1 MERITDAFA
10 WPTRDPEWVS
20 KVLLNALILVIPIL
34 GAISAMGWML
44 ATLDNLRRGDERLAP
59 ADFSHLE
66 RGARLFVVQLV
77 YSVAIVLVAACLYVP
92 AFLLAAFSGS
102 GNNNPGF
109 LAVALFLYAFA
120 FGVSTLGSLALL
132 FITPSFVLA
141 TDAGGIAT
149 GLNLVAVLRR
159 SRFNLSNTLIAGL
172 MLIAASFISS
182 LGVVACFIGLF
193 ATAAYSFAMQAW
205 IIRSFEMGS
214 IQDQAKPV

>member
-1 MERITDAFA
+1 MERITDAFV

-20 KVLLNALILVIPIL
+20 KVLLNALILVIPIV
-34 GAISAMGWML
+34 GAINALGWML
-44 ATLDNLRRGDERLAP
+44 ATLDNLRRGEERLAP

-77 YSVAIVLVAACLYVP
+77 YSLAVVMVAALLYVP
-92 AFLLAAFSGS
+92 AFGLAVFSGN
-102 GNNNPGF
+102 GNGNPGL

-132 FITPSFVLA
+132 FITPAYVLA
-141 TDAGGIAT
+141 TDAGGIGA
-149 GLNLVAVLRR
+149 GLTVGGVLKR
-159 SRFNLSNTLIAGL
+159 SRLNLSNTLIAGL

-182 LGVVACFIGLF
+182 LGVFACFIGVF
-193 ATAAYSFAMQAW
+193 ATAAYAFAMQAW
-205 IIRSFEMGS
+205 IIRSFEVGS